1 MSEFGENA
9 DFSVDYMV
17 VDYDPFEETTVYV
30 LNPHQLYTFWSDLD
44 AKSASGSNPDYT
56 KKECWNQ
63 IGIGRIVN
71 SRKNTDVIGLI
82 IHQTYLDEDNYEA
95 EKIYFNCDGENII
108 FERATR
114 GSEIVKIKN
123 YVKFP
128 DNDSPISAAPFME
141 TADDVRDIG
150 ITNRAYSLFLPD
162 SQVKDGVFDSL
173 ASTDI
178 APNTLQK
185 IADAENLE
193 VRILKADKDGHE
205 LKLDLNDED
214 EAKIVETFKYF
225 YHHAVDKDAYTDIQE
240 KIDDYKKK
248 GERVFTDTIKNVTE
262 KAEASLKNIREAIK
276 TARLHKWGAI
286 LFGFIFFTL
295 HGFDDV
301 KHLILSSE
309 LGSVLYSLVVI
320 FGSYFA
326 YKSYK
331 KGDAQLRRLRNA
343 EEEARKKSGK

>member
-205 LKLDLNDED
+205 LKLDLNDQD
-214 EAKIVETFKYF
+214 EAKIVDTFKYF
-225 YHHAVDKDAYTDIQE
+225 YHHSVDEEAYTDIQE
-240 KIDDYKKK
+240 KIDVYKEKGDEVYEGIVKK
-248 GERVFTDTIKNVTE
+248 VTE
-262 KAEASLKNIREAIK
+262 KADVALEDARKKVEEANNYKGGALTLFVISFLCLFADSGWIVFFGLIGMYVSYHLYQEANEKIEDSK
-276 TARLHKWGAI
+276 L
-286 LFGFIFFTL
+286 L
-295 HGFDDV
+295 
-301 KHLILSSE
+301 
-309 LGSVLYSLVVI
+309 
-320 FGSYFA
+320 
-326 YKSYK
+326 
-331 KGDAQLRRLRNA
+331 
-343 EEEARKKSGK
+343 EEEAKEKAGK

>member
-1 MSEFGENA
+1 MGEFGENA
-9 DFSVDYMV
+9 DLSVDHLV
-17 VDYDPFEETTVYV
+17 ISYDPFEETNIFV
-30 LNPHQLYTFWSDLD
+30 LNPHELHTFWSDSD
-44 AKSASGSNPDYT
+44 AKVATGSNPDN
-56 KKECWNQ
+56 KKKDCWNQ
-63 IGIGRIVN
+63 LGIGRVIN

-82 IHQTYLDEDNYEA
+82 IHETYLDEDDYTA
-95 EKIYFNCDGENII
+95 EKIYFNCDGENIT
-108 FERATR
+108 FEFARE
-114 GSEIVKIKN
+114 GLEISNLTNFI
-123 YVKFP
+123 KFP
-128 DNDSPISAAPFME
+128 DKTSPISSAPYMA
-141 TADDVRDIG
+141 TAEDVRNIG
-150 ITNRAYSLFLPD
+150 ITNKRFSIFLPD
-162 SQVKDGVFDSL
+162 SQVEYGEFDS
-173 ASTDI
+173 SKTTDI
-178 APNTLQK
+178 APNTLKK
-185 IADAENLE
+185 IADVENLE
-193 VRILKADKDGHE
+193 VRILKVDEIGHE